1 MAKKGRES
9 ELADLKELTKPKAA
23 ESLRNVKQ
31 QLRTA
36 AKVAAIAFVVIWL
49 LALGFASGLDS
60 RVPLYVAL
68 VLTISGLGA
77 AFMIRRNVAKSES
90 IGSLLAGEEL
100 TDEQRAARMK
110 QLDAQADKGDAGALL
125 AKAQLVMQDR
135 PEEALGILERVD
147 LEKAPKLI
155 ALQVRGVRA
164 MLHLSLGDVA
174 AARKLAD
181 EIDLSKAPDTKTRG
195 NFAAVVAEAWA
206 RSGNPIEAAELLS
219 KYDPNEKELED
230 VRLQLYRARAFVAAH
245 KQDLKG
251 IKSALKSLSQLSPQL
266 VAMFVAQK
274 RVHPLLQKEAKKALE
289 KSGLMPR
296 AQMRFERR

>member
-1 MAKKGRES
+1 MAKKDLATERET
-9 ELADLKELTKPKAA
+9 LKELAKPKTDQGIA
-23 ESLRNVKQ
+23 NVKQ

-36 AKVAAIAFVVIWL
+36 AKVAIIAAAVVWL
-49 LALGFASGLDS
+49 LALGFMSGLDS
-60 RVPLYVAL
+60 FIPVYVAF

-77 AFMIRRNVAKSES
+77 AFLIRRNLAKSES
-90 IGSLLAGEEL
+90 IGQLLSGGEMSSE
-100 TDEQRAARMK
+100 DRDARMK

-125 AKAQLVMQDR
+125 AKAQLIMQDR

-147 LEKAPKLI
+147 LEKAPKLV

-181 EIDLSKAPDTKTRG
+181 EIDLAKAPDTKTRG

-219 KYDPNEKELED
+219 KYDPNDKELEEIK
-230 VRLQLYRARAFVAAH
+230 LQLYRARAFTAAH

-251 IKSALKSLSQLSPQL
+251 IRSALKNLSQISPQL
-266 VAMFVAQK
+266 LAMFVAQK
-274 RVHPLLQKEAKKALE
+274 RIHPMLQKEAKKALE
-289 KSGLMPR
+289 KSGFMPR
-296 AQMRFERR
+296 PQMRFERR